1 MAEYLTSF
9 IKGRAP
15 LALRAHCISTA
26 RENRNKLRQIW
37 HKPYNIRSD
46 DGSYDDKSVPKL
58 STYNANQPPVPCHI
72 QHVTLHKGV
81 NARAQPDM
89 HVN

>member
-37 HKPYNIRSD
+37 HKPYTRSD
-46 DGSYDDKSVPKL
+46 DGSHCSKNYPLTMQTNHRFFATFSRSCCTKE
-58 STYNANQPPVPCHI
+58 
-72 QHVTLHKGV
+72 
-81 NARAQPDM
+81 
-89 HVN
+89 